1 MPYLYRE
8 DISIADAAIEVN
20 SKTLEGVFID
30 AGKALTNTMIE
41 NLDDIDQIK
50 KIEIDVSSDQMDL
63 LLYEFLEQLV
73 ILKDS
78 DRLIF
83 NKFDIK
89 INKSKELHKLKATLY
104 GEEINHD
111 KHELCAD
118 VKAVTL
124 HKFKLFKEGNEWK
137 ATLILDI

>member
-1 MPYLYRE
+1 MYPR
-8 DISIADAAIEVN
+8 AI
-20 SKTLEGVFID
+20 F
-30 AGKALTNTMIE
+30 TN
-41 NLDDIDQIK
+41 LIK
-50 KIEIDVSSDQMDL
+50 
-63 LLYEFLEQLV
+63 
-73 ILKDS
+73 
-78 DRLIF
+78 LIF

-89 INKSKELHKLKATLY
+89 INKSKELHKLEATLY